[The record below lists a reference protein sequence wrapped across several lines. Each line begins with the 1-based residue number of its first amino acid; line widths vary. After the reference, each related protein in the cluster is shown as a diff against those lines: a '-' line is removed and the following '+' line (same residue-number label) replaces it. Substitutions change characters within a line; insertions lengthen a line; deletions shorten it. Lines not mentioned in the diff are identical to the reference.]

1 MTRTRNLVLLAFIF
15 LGATYSVAHTKENE
29 SGQTDTNAVGSS
41 ASVDRGISA
50 TLHYRPVPGKLTSPF
65 GWRDVPVKKRK
76 RRKRRRKRR
85 REHKGLD
92 FAGRRGTPIH
102 VAGKGVVVRAYKS
115 KSYGRIVIVN
125 HGGDLQTRYAHM
137 QRIKV
142 KTGQRLKAGAI
153 VGTVGSSGR
162 ATGPHLHFEVR
173 KNGVALPPSDVVTFP
188 LPECKKNARDCK
200 RSQRKNNS

>member
-1 MTRTRNLVLLAFIF
+1 MTCTRNLVLLTFIF
-15 LGATYSVAHTKENE
+15 LAATYSVAHTNEKE
-29 SGQTDTNAVGSS
+29 SGRSGTNTTRSPGS
-41 ASVDRGISA
+41 ATRGISA

-76 RRKRRRKRR
+76 RRKQRRKRR

-92 FAGRRGTPIH
+92 FAGRRGTAIH
-102 VAGKGVVVRAYKS
+102 VAGNGVVVRAYKS
-115 KSYGRIVIVN
+115 RSYGRIVIVN

-142 KTGQRLKAGAI
+142 KSGQRLKAGAI

-173 KNGVALPPSDVVTFP
+173 KNGIALPPSDVVTFP

-200 RSQRKNNS
+200 RSHRKNNS